1 MPQVGSEYRIEEGK
15 GSDTIGDFVP
25 QVGSEYRI
33 EEGKGSDTM
42 AITGLFL
49 LAAIAILVWGYR
61 RAQPYGSVGILAWL
75 QSVVLMG
82 PWLLFFGLFALGVYI
97 NLAGVLLLLLG
108 STGLYIYLGRRL
120 RDLGQDMLS
129 TQRPAPLPATDSG
142 PEGAESPAGL
152 DSPDCRDQ
160 PTPASAAAPESAPE
174 AAPEAIAIPPDDL
187 AQIEGIFGL
196 DTYFRTETIPYD
208 QGAIFRGN
216 LRGEPAETQAKLE
229 ESLTER
235 LGDRYRLFL
244 VENLEQRPTVV
255 VLPASAD
262 PAQTTPTQ
270 WALAGVL
277 AIATLFTSLEAGAIL
292 QGFDLLEDFSRWRA
306 ALPFLVALLVILVA
320 HEAGHWVAARR
331 YGVRLSPPF
340 LIPAWQIGA
349 FGSLT
354 RFESLLPNRSVLF
367 DIALA
372 GPAAGGIV
380 SLAML
385 VGGLLLSHPG
395 SAFQIPSG
403 FFQGSVLIGALA
415 RVTLGDAL
423 QAPLVDI
430 HPLTIMGWLGL
441 VITALNLMPAGQ
453 LDGGRMVQA
462 IYGRKTLG
470 RTTLF
475 TLIVLG
481 LVSLA
486 NPLALYWAGVILLLQ
501 RDPERPC
508 LNDIS
513 EPNDARA
520 ALGLLAL
527 FLALTVLLPLTP
539 SLAGRLG
546 IGG

>member
-1 MPQVGSEYRIEEGK
+1 
-15 GSDTIGDFVP
+15 
-25 QVGSEYRI
+25 
-33 EEGKGSDTM
+33 M
-42 AITGLFL
+42 AITGLIL

-82 PWLLFFGLFALGVYI
+82 PWLLFFGLFALGIYI
-97 NLAGVLLLLLG
+97 NLAGVLVLLLG

-120 RDLGQDMLS
+120 RALGQDMLS
-129 TQRPAPLPATDSG
+129 TQRPAPLSATDSG
-142 PEGAESPAGL
+142 PEPAKSSAVLDGPDGL
-152 DSPDCRDQ
+152 DQ
-160 PTPASAAAPESAPE
+160 PTPATA
-174 AAPEAIAIPPDDL
+174 AAPEAITIPPDDL

-216 LRGEPAETQAKLE
+216 LRGEPAATQAKLGQA
-229 ESLTER
+229 LTDR

-262 PAQTTPTQ
+262 PAKTTPTQ

-367 DIALA
+367 DIAVA

-395 SAFQIPSG
+395 SAFQVPSE

-415 RVTLGDAL
+415 RVTLGDVL

-470 RTTLF
+470 RTTVF
-475 TLIVLG
+475 TLVVLG
-481 LVSLA
+481 LVSLV

-520 ALGLLAL
+520 ALSLLAL